1 TAPRATARIRP
12 PAAAPASVALFT
24 AATSPVTNADTSPL
38 PTLSQ
43 PTSWTF
49 AALSIAS
56 VASRRAIKPFVSI
69 IPNAS
74 LTLAITFSRNRKSD
88 CVLVFALAVAA
99 LLQQLHLR
107 GTVEVTGV
115 SFVGIDVD

>member
-1 TAPRATARIRP
+1 MRP
-12 PAAAPASVALFT
+12 AAAAPASVALFT
-24 AATSPVTNADTSPL
+24 AATSPVTNADTRPL

-69 IPNAS
+69 IPSAS
-74 LTLAITFSRNRKSD
+74 LTLAITFSKIRKSVGD
-88 CVLVFALAVAA
+88 LVFALAVAA
-99 LLQQLHLR
+99 LLQQLNLR
-107 GTVEVTGV
+107 GSVEIAGV
-115 SFVGIDVD
+115 SLVGVDVNFELART